1 MADPLVPVADR
12 TRRFDG
18 GPDGTG
24 HRMVPD
30 DPHPPAPPARPRPP
44 RRTGIAPASG
54 GPVGDRVRPG
64 RRRRGG
70 AGVRGG
76 EAVLR
81 RGRRQVQRADP
92 DRQRRVV
99 VAAVAWRRRLRSGE
113 ERGVTTIEFVMV
125 AWLFMVMVLGGLQ
138 FGLWWH
144 AQHVV
149 LGAAQDGAPQAG
161 RARALELLQV
171 GLGRDA
177 ATATVDVRRDPQV
190 ARATVT
196 ARLRPLLPIGSSIQ
210 LRATARAFAEQF

>member
-1 MADPLVPVADR
+1 M
-12 TRRFDG
+12 
-18 GPDGTG
+18 
-24 HRMVPD
+24 
-30 DPHPPAPPARPRPP
+30 
-44 RRTGIAPASG
+44 
-54 GPVGDRVRPG
+54 
-64 RRRRGG
+64 
-70 AGVRGG
+70 
-76 EAVLR
+76 
-81 RGRRQVQRADP
+81 
-92 DRQRRVV
+92 
-99 VAAVAWRRRLRSGE
+99 
-113 ERGVTTIEFVMV
+113 TTIEFVMV

-149 LGAAQDGAPQAG
+149 LGAAQDAARLAAVEDGTPQAG

-210 LRATARAFAEQF
+210 LRATARAFAEQFRPRQSGAAQAPASGAIP